1 MSYKFEGEIKLINK
15 TQTWDSGFKKR
26 EIIVTSNDM
35 FPQDIKFEFIKDDVE
50 MLDDFKKGQK
60 VVIDFNLRGN
70 EYQGKYYTNLNATG
84 ISKLSKSN
92 KKDEMPDL
100 SPSGDEDDMP
110 F

>member
-35 FPQDIKFEFIKDDVE
+35 YPQDIKFEFLKDDVE
-50 MLDDFKKGQK
+50 LLDAFKKGQK

-70 EYQGKYYTNLNATG
+70 EYQGKYYTNLNATS
-84 ISKLSKSN
+84 ISKLGKST
-92 KKDEMPDL
+92 KKEEMPDL
-100 SPSGDEDDMP
+100 SSSDDDDDIP

>member
-35 FPQDIKFEFIKDDVE
+35 FPQDIKFEFLKDDVE

-84 ISKLSKSN
+84 ISKLGKST
-92 KKDEMPDL
+92 KKEEMPDL
-100 SPSGDEDDMP
+100 SPSGDEDDIP

>member
-35 FPQDIKFEFIKDDVE
+35 FPQDIKFEFLKDDVE
-50 MLDDFKKGQK
+50 MLDGFKKGQK

-70 EYQGKYYTNLNATG
+70 EYQGKYYTNLNAIG
-84 ISKLSKSN
+84 ISKLGKST
-92 KKDEMPDL
+92 KKEEMPDL
-100 SPSGDEDDMP
+100 SSDGDEDDIP